1 MITSITLIA
10 GRITIVRSVNICARI
25 GLIICGSWVIS
36 LRSRSTFSIRLIL
49 REIIPASQGNSVSRY
64 HLTNKESYDNLRQR
78 YFHLY
83 YYYALDYNTRLNY
96 TIHIYERRSIT
107 DFEVLLLGFEH
118 LLVKL
123 ADHGFVGL
131 PATVPVAQVAL

>member
-1 MITSITLIA
+1 LITSITLIA

-83 YYYALDYNTRLNY
+83 YYALDYNTRLNY
-96 TIHIYERRSIT
+96 TIHIYEGRSIT
-107 DFEVLLLGFEH
+107 YFEVLLLGFEH